1 MSFYRLSCSDLGST
15 SSVNESTDLMKKYK
29 KYKDMS
35 KELLNENEEL
45 KQVMHV
51 QINNFLTSLLKK
63 TIVITFLLNTFL
75 TI

>member
-1 MSFYRLSCSDLGST
+1 MSLYRLSRSDLGST

-35 KELLNENEEL
+35 KELLSENEEL

-63 TIVITFLLNTFL
+63 NNSHNNSFEYIFNN
-75 TI
+75 